1 MKGAPVLH
9 WPKLF
14 EGWML
19 VSAYRRFGD
28 GDLSGDGQGGG
39 YTSPRNKGNGS
50 GGGERCNGRGNSIG
64 ADSNGTGDGSQCGN
78 SQGNGYGRS
87 V

>member
-1 MKGAPVLH
+1 MKEAPVLH

-28 GDLSGDGQGGG
+28 GNILGDGLGGG
-39 YTSPRNKGNGS
+39 FTSPRANG
-50 GGGERCNGRGNSIG
+50 
-64 ADSNGTGDGSQCGN
+64 NGTGDGESTIGWGDGRGGRN
-78 SQGNGYGRS
+78 YGTGYGDVGSPDGGGYGRS